1 MPRPLRRYI
10 FRLGKRAM
18 PLEIRGIFWA
28 LTTVAVWAGWVV
40 ATRYAVVDSS
50 LNAFDLV
57 AICYCVSGL
66 LFLPIFLTRLS
77 RRELPRSTT
86 QLGIFLGYG
95 VPFRLA
101 ATAGFIFAPASHG
114 AALTPGVLPFFAAVY
129 AVLLFGERLT
139 RQRIAGLA
147 LILAGVVM
155 IGGHGLWFAPGT
167 QRIGHALFLFGSL
180 LLATY
185 GAVLQ
190 RNKVS
195 ALDGA
200 MIVAVYS
207 MLLYCPIYF
216 SIRGAYIFS
225 VAWPTLLLHGVI
237 QGLIA
242 GALSIVV
249 YGRAIALLGN
259 APAATFMALMPAAVT
274 LLGWFVVGER
284 PSPLEVCG
292 ITAVSLGV
300 FFANAPAAWLRRFHL
315 RRADKAEAKA
325 QTTPASATHGQAC
338 RES

>member
-1 MPRPLRRYI
+1 M
-10 FRLGKRAM
+10 
-18 PLEIRGIFWA
+18 LEVRGIFWA
-28 LTTVAVWAGWVV
+28 LATVAVWAGWVV
-40 ATRYAVVDSS
+40 ATRYAVVDSP

-66 LFLPIFLTRLS
+66 LFLPLFLARLV
-77 RRELPRSTT
+77 RRELPRSTI

-95 VPFRLA
+95 APFRLV

-114 AALTPGVLPFFAAVY
+114 AALTPGVLPFFAAIY

-147 LILAGVVM
+147 LILAGVVI

-167 QRIGHALFLFGSL
+167 QRIGHALFLIGSL

-185 GAVLQ
+185 G
-190 RNKVS
+190 VS

-200 MIVAVYS
+200 TIVAVYS

-216 SIRGAYIFS
+216 GIRGAYIFS
-225 VAWPTLLLHGVI
+225 VGWPTLLLQCVI

-242 GALSIVV
+242 GALSVVV

-259 APAATFMALMPAAVT
+259 APAATFMSLMPAAVT
-274 LLGWFVVGER
+274 LLGLPVVGER
-284 PSPLEVCG
+284 PSPLEVGG
-292 ITAVSLGV
+292 IAAVSLGV
-300 FFANAPAAWLRRFHL
+300 FFANAPATWLRWRT
-315 RRADKAEAKA
+315 RGIA
-325 QTTPASATHGQAC
+325 HG
-338 RES
+338 R

>member
-1 MPRPLRRYI
+1 M
-10 FRLGKRAM
+10 
-18 PLEIRGIFWA
+18 LEIRGISWA

-40 ATRYAVVDSS
+40 ATRHAVLDSS

-57 AICYCVSGL
+57 AICYGVSGL
-66 LFLPIFLTRLS
+66 LSLPIFLRRLS
-77 RRELPRSTT
+77 RRELPRSTI
-86 QLGIFLGYG
+86 QLGIFVGYG
-95 VPFRLA
+95 APYRLV

-114 AALTPGVLPFFAAVY
+114 AALTPGVLPFFAAIY
-129 AVLLFGERLT
+129 AMLLFGERLT
-139 RQRIAGLA
+139 RQRVFGLA

-155 IGGHGLWFAPGT
+155 IGGNGLWFAPGT

-190 RNKVS
+190 RNNVS

-216 SIRGAYIFS
+216 SIRGAHIFS
-225 VAWPTLLLHGVI
+225 VAWPVLLLHSVI

-242 GALSIVV
+242 GILSVLV

-259 APAATFMALMPAAVT
+259 AAAATFMSLMPATVT
-274 LLGWFVVGER
+274 LLGLFVVGER
-284 PSPLEVCG
+284 PGPLEICG
-292 ITAVSLGV
+292 IAAVSLGV
-300 FFANAPAAWLRRFHL
+300 FLVSAPATWLRHFHL
-315 RRADKAEAKA
+315 GRAEDAQERSTSWTSQDRSGSEIGASEHDKGHSRGDDRS
-325 QTTPASATHGQAC
+325 ASP
-338 RES
+338 